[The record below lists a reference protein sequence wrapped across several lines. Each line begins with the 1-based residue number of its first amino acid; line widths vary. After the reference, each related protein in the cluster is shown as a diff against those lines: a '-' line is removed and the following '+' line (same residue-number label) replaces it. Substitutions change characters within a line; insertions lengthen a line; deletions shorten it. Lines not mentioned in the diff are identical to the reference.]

1 MKKAIEKRSDL
12 STSAKRVVVKVGTAV
27 LTHDD
32 GLLSAP
38 RISSIVEQIAHL
50 KQQGR
55 ETLLVS
61 SGSIAFGRKRIRD
74 ELHKPNSPPLGR
86 TRHYAEMS
94 RAAAAVGQGSLLS
107 FYECLFQQYDCK
119 VAQVLATKSDFN
131 NEHNRQQLKD
141 TIQDLLDMNIIPI
154 VNTNDVVEAAV
165 PSRMI
170 NGVLDYQLADM
181 GDIFVEDN
189 DSLAALLA
197 VELESDLLIMLTNI
211 DGVYTGPP
219 GKKDSKFLS
228 IFTSQMGSNGD
239 IEFGCKSN
247 SGLGGMQSKVRSSLW
262 TLKKGTS
269 VVVCDGGR
277 GDVIKRVI
285 DGEKVG
291 TFFTECPEDVDP
303 TQLADL
309 ARAGSQILSK
319 IGAENRSKMIRD
331 IASALRSS
339 RDQIIQ
345 ENKRDLD
352 KGKSEGLEDVLL
364 ARLKLTD
371 DKLAS
376 LCVGLEQIAEM
387 SIKQIDR
394 TLKVTKVSE
403 TLQLR
408 QVTCPIGVLLV
419 IFESRPDCLPQISAL
434 SLATANGLLLKG
446 GKEALYSNTCLYG
459 VIRKVLKAYGCE
471 DAIQLIDTRERVNE
485 IIESGSKIDLII
497 PRGSNKLVRSIQEL
511 ARSTPVLGHSE
522 GICHVYIDEEA
533 DPEIAIK
540 IVVDSKCDYPS
551 ACNAME
557 TLLVHRSFIGSDI
570 FEQLCSRLKGLGVK
584 LNFGHKLA
592 KELSLSGSSPPSY
605 RTEYG
610 CLECTIEV
618 VDSVREAIDHI
629 NEYGSRHTDTIVTK
643 NSQAATEFQK
653 HVDSSSVLVN
663 CSTRFADGFR
673 YGLGAEVG
681 ISTSKIHARGP
692 AGMESLIT
700 YKWLLEGDGDTVSD
714 YATNGTKKYLHEDL
728 TNRQ

>member
-1 MKKAIEKRSDL
+1 MKKAIEKRSEL
-12 STSAKRVVVKVGTAV
+12 KASANRVVVKVGTAV
-27 LTHDD
+27 LTHED
-32 GLLSAP
+32 GLLSVP

-50 KQQGR
+50 KAQGR

-74 ELHKPNSPPLGR
+74 ELHKPNSPNTGR
-86 TRHYAEMS
+86 TRPYAGMS

-119 VAQVLATKSDFN
+119 VAQVLATKADFN
-131 NEHNRQQLKD
+131 NEHNRQQLRD

-154 VNTNDVVEAAV
+154 INTNDVVEATV
-165 PSRMI
+165 PSRMT
-170 NGVLDYQLADM
+170 NGVLDYKLADM
-181 GDIFVEDN
+181 DDIFVEDN

-228 IFTSQMGSNGD
+228 TFTSHMGANGD
-239 IEFGCKSN
+239 IEFGSKSN

-277 GDVIKRVI
+277 GDIIRRVI

-291 TFFTECPEDVDP
+291 TFFTESPEDIDSAK
-303 TQLADL
+303 LADL
-309 ARAGSQILSK
+309 ARSGSQELAK
-319 IGAENRSKMIRD
+319 LGAEKRSKMIRD
-331 IASALRSS
+331 IASALEANKSA
-339 RDQIIQ
+339 IIK
-345 ENKRDLD
+345 ENERDLV
-352 KGKSEGLEDVLL
+352 KAQAEGIEDVLL

-371 DKLAS
+371 EKLTS
-376 LCVGLEQIAEM
+376 LSLGLNQIAEK
-387 SIKQIDR
+387 SLNQIDR
-394 TLKVTKVSE
+394 TLKLTKVSD
-403 TLQLR
+403 TLTLR

-446 GKEALYSNTCLYG
+446 GKEAQFSNACLFR
-459 VIRKVLKAYGCE
+459 VIHDVLQSYGCQ
-471 DAIQLIDTRERVNE
+471 DAIQLIDSRERVNE
-485 IIESGSKIDLII
+485 VINSGGQIDLII
-497 PRGSNKLVRSIQEL
+497 PRGSNNLVRSIQEL
-511 ARSTPVLGHSE
+511 AKSTPVLGHAE
-522 GICHVYIDEEA
+522 GICHVFIDQYA
-533 DPEIAIK
+533 DPEAAIK

-557 TLLVHRSFIGSDI
+557 TLLVHRAI
-570 FEQLCSRLKGLGVK
+570 LKTKLFDSLRCALQTAGVK
-584 LNFGHKLA
+584 LNFGSRLS
-592 KELSLSGSSPPSY
+592 KELVDGRSSPPSY
-605 RTEYG
+605 RHEYG
-610 CLECTIEV
+610 CLECTVEV
-618 VDSVREAIDHI
+618 VDSVKEAIDHI
-629 NEYGSRHTDTIVTK
+629 NEFSSRHTDTIVTEHNESAK
-643 NSQAATEFQK
+643 EFQK

-692 AGMESLIT
+692 AGMESLLT
-700 YKWLLEGDGDTVSD
+700 YKWLLEGSGDTVSE
-714 YATNGTKKYLHEDL
+714 YGIKGTRKYLHQDL
-728 TNRQ
+728 DI